1 MHDQQQQNM
10 AVEPVIA
17 DLSNSFW
24 LGLAVNEMH
33 LKKGFEKLMD
43 RNLVGGGGGRGG
55 GSNCI
60 CARGTTIEDVTFEWT
75 GLESFHAV
83 R

>member
-1 MHDQQQQNM
+1 M

-43 RNLVGGGGGRGG
+43 RNLVGGGLGGTERGG
-55 GSNCI
+55 GGS
-60 CARGTTIEDVTFEWT
+60 
-75 GLESFHAV
+75 
-83 R
+83 

>member
-1 MHDQQQQNM
+1 MIWFVHDQQQQNM

-43 RNLVGGGGGRGG
+43 RNLVGGTWWNGKGGEL
-55 GSNCI
+55 I
-60 CARGTTIEDVTFEWT
+60 AYARAAQR
-75 GLESFHAV
+75 SKM
-83 R
+83 